1 MPVPKLG
8 QVLIKIEY
16 TALNRADV
24 MQVFIVQIKRFC
36 RETGLTLHLQVPQR
50 SLVLNVWATSLM
62 TLRKT

>member
-1 MPVPKLG
+1 MAGPASTLEIGEAEMPVPKLG

-50 SLVLNVWATSLM
+50 S
-62 TLRKT
+62 